1 MSPVSCLVS
10 HVSCSHVPSTVPNY
24 AKLFQTKQ
32 KQATVHAPEV
42 LHDLVVSLFLSPQIY
57 VFCVLNY
64 NQSHNQ
70 WHLIEIVMPNFGS
83 EMVTT
88 TTSINFFSLCLCH

>member
-32 KQATVHAPEV
+32 KQATVHAPEA
-42 LHDLVVSLFLSPQIY
+42 LHDLVVSLLLSPQIY
-57 VFCVLNY
+57 VFLCFKLQAIV
-64 NQSHNQ
+64 QSVAFN
-70 WHLIEIVMPNFGS
+70 
-83 EMVTT
+83 
-88 TTSINFFSLCLCH
+88 